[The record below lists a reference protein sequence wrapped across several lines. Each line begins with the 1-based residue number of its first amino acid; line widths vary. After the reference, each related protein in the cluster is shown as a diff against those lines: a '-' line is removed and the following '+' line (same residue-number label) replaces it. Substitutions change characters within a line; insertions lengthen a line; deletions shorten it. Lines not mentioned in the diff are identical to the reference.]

1 MPENCTLALKSR
13 QRRRLRTNTAG
24 YINKRIISLAR
35 QTQVRFYRLQPP
47 CSSFRVL
54 LIQGRIY
61 VYIREK
67 NKDVFRLKCLY
78 DYQSLIK
85 KKISIYVYIQIN
97 NKKKERFNKLYYL
110 QSRCC
115 WLDRIWIHICD
126 FFWKMI
132 HNNKFLFARLIQ
144 SI

>member
-85 KKISIYVYIQIN
+85 KKISIYIQIN
-97 NKKKERFNKLYYL
+97 NKKKK
-110 QSRCC
+110 
-115 WLDRIWIHICD
+115 D
-126 FFWKMI
+126 
-132 HNNKFLFARLIQ
+132 LINYIIYNHDVVGLIEFG
-144 SI
+144 SIYVISSGK